1 MSLKNFEVSKLSLKK
16 LEARKPQK
24 IKKLKKNDNFPHKL
38 QGKRS
43 RLLTSDDFFL
53 GAFWS
58 RMKRKNSSSPKT
70 PLPSKS
76 THPANEQDVTWRQ
89 KNKNLRECRWATKWK
104 YHEISEPQSPLKMR
118 SVCKSYPTFHGD
130 SLFGYDTYICIY
142 IIVCMH
148 VTYVYMQHMYILY
161 LYML

>member
-1 MSLKNFEVSKLSLKK
+1 MDSCPKNFKVSKLSLKNF
-16 LEARKPQK
+16 EARKPKKK
-24 IKKLKKNDNFPHKL
+24 IKIKNDNFPHKL

-43 RLLTSDDFFL
+43 RLLTSDEFFL

-76 THPANEQDVTWRQ
+76 THPANDHDVTRRQ

-104 YHEISEPQSPLKMR
+104 YHEISEMPQSPLKMR
-118 SVCKSYPTFHGD
+118 RFCKSYPTFHGD
-130 SLFGYDTYICIY
+130 SFFGYNTYICIY
-142 IIVCMH
+142 ILLYVCM
-148 VTYVYMQHMYILY
+148 
-161 LYML
+161 